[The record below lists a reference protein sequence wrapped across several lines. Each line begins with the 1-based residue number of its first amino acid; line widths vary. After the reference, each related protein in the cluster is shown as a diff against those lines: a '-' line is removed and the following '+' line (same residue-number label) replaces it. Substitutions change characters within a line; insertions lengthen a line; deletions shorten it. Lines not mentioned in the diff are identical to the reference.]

1 MVESDK
7 AEFLDSNAFAE
18 MVRGF
23 SIFRHVGKE
32 ATGGKLAVGVAEGC
46 QYLCLSSVWT
56 DKPWILQKTKLFKNE
71 NLQISCVDLF

>member
-7 AEFLDSNAFAE
+7 AEFLDSKAFAE

-46 QYLCLSSVWT
+46 QYLCSSSV
-56 DKPWILQKTKLFKNE
+56 
-71 NLQISCVDLF
+71 